1 MAQIKRALISVY
13 DKMGIA
19 AFAKELANL
28 GVEILSTGGTA
39 KLLRDKGIKV
49 KEVSDYTGS
58 PEILDGRVKT
68 LHPKIHGGI
77 LAKRDNPKHLD
88 QIKKLGIEFI
98 DMVVINLYPFEEVI
112 KKPNVNLEEVIE
124 NIDIGGPTM
133 LRSAAKNFQ
142 DVAVVSSPED
152 YDVVIKEL
160 KENKGSLSLET
171 KKKLAAKVFEY
182 TFRYDSIISTELNKR
197 FGIKPARNE
206 VLGFAERQAVGKETF
221 PLIVSQKWERLQEL
235 RYGENPHQKGAF
247 YGKSSKKGFEQL
259 GGKELSFNNILDLD
273 AARTSAQDFK
283 EPTAVII
290 KHTNPCGLACD
301 KDLLS
306 AYKKAHLC
314 DPLSAFGS
322 VIGFNGKVSKDL
334 AKEIT
339 KTFVEAVIAPEYE
352 EEALSVLQNKK
363 DLRII
368 KMAGISAGK
377 IDIRCALNGYLL
389 QDKDYFCSERK
400 DMKVATQTQPTQS
413 QWQDLLFAWKVAKNV
428 KSNAIV
434 LCRDLATIGVG
445 AGQMSRID
453 SMKIALSKACPVRD
467 SSLNGACQTPKG
479 AVLASDAFFP
489 FSDVV
494 EEAAKAGISA
504 IIQPGGSKRDQDSI
518 DACNKYG
525 VTMVFTGERHFRH

>member
-1 MAQIKRALISVY
+1 MTRIKRALISVHN
-13 DKMGIA
+13 KNGIA
-19 AFAKELANL
+19 TFAKELTKL
-28 GVEILSTGGTA
+28 GIEILSTGGTA
-39 KLLRDKGIKV
+39 KLLQKEGIRV
-49 KEVSDYTGS
+49 KEVSDYTGF
-58 PEILDGRVKT
+58 PEILDGRVKS

-77 LAKRDNPKHLD
+77 LAKRDNEEHIK
-88 QIKKLGIEFI
+88 QIKKLGIDFI

-112 KKPNVNLEEVIE
+112 KKPNVSLEEVIE
-124 NIDIGGPTM
+124 NIDIGGPAI

-152 YDVVIKEL
+152 YDAIIKEL
-160 KENKGSLSLET
+160 KENNGDLSLET

-182 TFRYDSIISTELNKR
+182 TFKYDSTISSELNKR
-197 FGIKPARNE
+197 FDIK
-206 VLGFAERQAVGKETF
+206 KDIF
-221 PLIVSQKWERLQEL
+221 PSVVSQKWERLQEL
-235 RYGENPHQKGAF
+235 RYGENPHQQAAF
-247 YGKSSKKGFEQL
+247 YGKSLQKNFEQL

-273 AARTSAQDFK
+273 AAWTAAQDFE
-283 EPTAVII
+283 EPAAVII
-290 KHTNPCGLACD
+290 KHTNPCGLACGN
-301 KDLLS
+301 DLLQ
-306 AYKKAHLC
+306 AYKKAHSC
-314 DPLSAFGS
+314 DPISAFGS
-322 VIGFNGKVSKDL
+322 VVSFNRKVSKNL

-352 EEALSVLQNKK
+352 DEALQILKK
-363 DLRII
+363 REDLRVI
-368 KMAGISAGK
+368 KMAVASTGQK
-377 IDIRCALNGYLL
+377 DIRCALGGYLL
-389 QDKDYFCSERK
+389 QEKDYFRVDK
-400 DMKVATQTQPTQS
+400 KAMKVVTLVKPTEN

-434 LCRDLATIGVG
+434 LSKDLGTIGVG

-494 EEAAKAGISA
+494 EEAHKAGIVA
-504 IIQPGGSKRDQDSI
+504 IIQPGGSKKDQESI

-525 VTMVFTGERHFRH
+525 IAMVFTGERHFRH

>member
-1 MAQIKRALISVY
+1 MNKIKRVLISVHN
-13 DKMGIA
+13 KTGIA

-28 GVEILSTGGTA
+28 GIEILSTGGTA
-39 KLLRDKGIKV
+39 KLLQKEGIKV
-49 KEVSDYTGS
+49 KEVSDYTGF

-77 LAKRDNPKHLD
+77 LAKRDNEEHKK
-88 QIKKLGIEFI
+88 QIEKLGIGFI

-112 KKPNVNLEEVIE
+112 KKPNVSLEEVIE

-142 DVAVVSSPED
+142 DVAVVSSVED
-152 YDVVIKEL
+152 YDAVIKEL
-160 KENKGSLSLET
+160 KKNNGSLSLET
-171 KKKLAAKVFEY
+171 RKKLAVKVFSY
-182 TFRYDSIISTELNKR
+182 TFRYDSIISSELNKR
-197 FGIKPARNE
+197 FDI
-206 VLGFAERQAVGKETF
+206 QKETL
-221 PLIVSQKWERLQEL
+221 PSVIAQKWEKIQQL
-235 RYGENPHQKGAF
+235 RYGENPHQKAAF
-247 YGKSSKKGFEQL
+247 YGKSLKKEFEQL

-273 AARTSAQDFK
+273 AAWTCAQDFK

-290 KHTNPCGLACD
+290 KHTNPCGLACG

-306 AYKKAHLC
+306 AYKKARFC
-314 DPLSAFGS
+314 DPVSAFGS
-322 VIGFNGKVSKDL
+322 VLGFNGTISKDL

-339 KTFVEAVIAPEYE
+339 KTFVEAVIAPNYE
-352 EEALSVLQNKK
+352 EKALSILQKK
-363 DLRII
+363 EDLRII
-368 KMAGISAGK
+368 KMVPNSAVQM
-377 IDIRCALNGYLL
+377 DIRCALDGYLL
-389 QDKDYFCSERK
+389 QVKDYFCSEKK
-400 DMKVATQTQPTQS
+400 DMKVATQTQPTES

-434 LCRDLATIGVG
+434 LCKDLGTIGVG

-453 SMKIALSKACPVRD
+453 SMKIALSKACQ
-467 SSLNGACQTPKG
+467 APKG

-525 VTMVFTGERHFRH
+525 ITMVFTGERHFRH